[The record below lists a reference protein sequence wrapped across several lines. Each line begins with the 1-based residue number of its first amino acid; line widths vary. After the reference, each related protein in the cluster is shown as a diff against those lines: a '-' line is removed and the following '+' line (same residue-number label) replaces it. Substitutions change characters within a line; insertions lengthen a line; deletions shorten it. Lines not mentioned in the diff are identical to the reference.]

1 MREAEAEKCTTFHLA
16 ARWTMYLTVVAETVG
31 QVQVQHRQRRT
42 PEAEEWVAVLRVP
55 FALENRQKGRK
66 KGLG

>member
-1 MREAEAEKCTTFHLA
+1 
-16 ARWTMYLTVVAETVG
+16 MYLTVVAETVAVG

-55 FALENRQKGRK
+55 FALVNRQKGRK
-66 KGLG
+66 TVLV